1 MSSKHLKVSHD
12 SSGSGLSSLR
22 LRLQIDAPCTIL
34 AQKVDLDVDEAF
46 NVAEDFCS
54 YFSVEKVQSSDKDV
68 IVMIKKKY
76 QTAENGNAFVNAVD
90 EDVGS
95 DEGSENSV
103 SIGLI
108 AVGSSLSIILCVQS

>member
-1 MSSKHLKVSHD
+1 
-12 SSGSGLSSLR
+12 
-22 LRLQIDAPCTIL
+22 LQIDAPCTIL